1 MSIFGM
7 GPGEIFLILV
17 VALIVFG
24 PDRLPEVARQVGK
37 TVRDFR
43 RMTSSLTSEFQ
54 AVTAELTD
62 EFSELKAVTQELQA
76 ELREIQN
83 EVASVQQ
90 DVAGELNQAQQTLRF
105 DGSDPS
111 TAYASSATSTYATA
125 GVAPASGLEATSMT
139 NASENGA
146 STPPRVASKEDPTAD
161 VSWLDSDELV
171 VMARTSRPV
180 NDSVTAN
187 GHMNGNANGHAA
199 AALERPQRV
208 IRAGRRATIAYRRP
222 RLSRN

>member
-17 VALIVFG
+17 VALVVFG
-24 PDRLPEVARQVGK
+24 PDRLPDVMRQVGK
-37 TVRDFR
+37 TVREFR
-43 RMTSSLTSEFQ
+43 RVTSSLTAEFH

-90 DVAGELNQAQQTLRF
+90 DVAGELNQAQQALRF
-105 DGSDPS
+105 DGSEVSAGNS
-111 TAYASSATSTYATA
+111 TSSTPAYGIA
-125 GVAPASGLEATSMT
+125 GVAPASGSEATSMID
-139 NASENGA
+139 SSGNGA
-146 STPPRVASKEDPTAD
+146 SNPPRVATREDPTAD
-161 VSWLDSDELV
+161 VSWLDADELV
-171 VMARTSRPV
+171 VMARTSRLV
-180 NDSVTAN
+180 NAPALAN
-187 GHMNGNANGHAA
+187 GHMNGNGNGHAVTT
-199 AALERPQRV
+199 LDRPQRV
-208 IRAGRRATIAYRRP
+208 IREGRRATITYRRP